1 MKKTLSLLLVL
12 MLAFCMAVPALAL
25 ETPQSQTASKQQTLT
40 LTVPPKYAIKVVNGH
55 AQDGAG
61 NTITTAAAGETVQL
75 VAHSFSGY
83 SFVKWVPDP
92 GCPKPADAKQA
103 VTTFVMPAHDV
114 GYEAKFKEDP
124 APKPTETP
132 GGKDPAKPADSPAP
146 GTPAQPAAKPVPVT
160 GDETRLAI
168 PAAMA
173 VLALA
178 GVAVTVILKRR
189 R

>member
-12 MLAFCMAVPALAL
+12 MLAFCMALPAFADDRI
-25 ETPQSQTASKQQTLT
+25 EKTQPQTVTT
-40 LTVPPKYAIKVVNGH
+40 TVPVQYKIAVVNGH

-92 GCPKPADAKQA
+92 DCPKPADAKQA

-114 GYEAKFKEDP
+114 GYKAKFKEDP
-124 APKPTETP
+124 KPKPTDPP
-132 GGKDPAKPADSPAP
+132 GGNDPAKPADPPAP

-178 GVAVTVILKRR
+178 GVAVAVILKRR